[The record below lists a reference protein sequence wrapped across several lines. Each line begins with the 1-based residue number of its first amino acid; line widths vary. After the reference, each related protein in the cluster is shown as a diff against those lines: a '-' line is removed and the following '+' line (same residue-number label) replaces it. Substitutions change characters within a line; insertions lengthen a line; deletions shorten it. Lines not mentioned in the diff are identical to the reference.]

1 MSVND
6 ESAASRQFVASSP
19 SMSSQ
24 MTAFATGKGRY
35 GVQASGF
42 ALILVMVVGFVT
54 RRSQGMAIAAAGL
67 VALSISVWRG
77 PRTCGGVRAE
87 RSSLASRAMA

>member
-1 MSVND
+1 MNVND
-6 ESAASRQFVASSP
+6 GSAPRQFVASSP

-24 MTAFATGKGRY
+24 MTAFATGKGMY
-35 GVQASGF
+35 GVQAAGF

-54 RRSQGMAIAAAGL
+54 GRSQGMAIATAGF
-67 VALSISVWRG
+67 VALGIFGMAG

-87 RSSLASRAMA
+87 RSSSASGAMA

>member
-1 MSVND
+1 MRVND
-6 ESAASRQFVASSP
+6 ESAASRQFVATSP

-35 GVQASGF
+35 GVQTAGF

-54 RRSQGMAIAAAGL
+54 
-67 VALSISVWRG
+67 
-77 PRTCGGVRAE
+77 
-87 RSSLASRAMA
+87 